1 MANRKGRMGLR
12 QEGRG
17 KKEKKEEG
25 APQPSFALGGTV
37 SSTGENTFLPLLLL
51 LLSTSDL
58 RSLFVSGDR
67 AALGLMS

>member
-17 KKEKKEEG
+17 QKKEGGEG
-25 APQPSFALGGTV
+25 APSFALGGTV

-51 LLSTSDL
+51 HLSTSDL

>member
-1 MANRKGRMGLR
+1 MGLR

-17 KKEKKEEG
+17 QKKEKGEG

>member
-1 MANRKGRMGLR
+1 MGLR

-17 KKEKKEEG
+17 QKKKKGGEG
-25 APQPSFALGGTV
+25 APCFALGGTV
-37 SSTGENTFLPLLLL
+37 SSTGENTFLPLLL

>member
-1 MANRKGRMGLR
+1 MGLR

-17 KKEKKEEG
+17 QKKGGEG
-25 APQPSFALGGTV
+25 TPSFALGGTV